1 MCIRNML
8 IVDLLSSLGEDAVD
22 ALGLAVILRFHLET
36 NQTNQ
41 RAF

>member
-1 MCIRNML
+1 MCIRNVL
-8 IVDLLSSLGEDAVD
+8 IVDLLSPLGEDAVD

-36 NQTNQ
+36 NRTNH